1 MAIQYCD
8 KLCYIFLMSDK
19 RTYKSHK
26 EHGEDMTYESEVKHK
41 MDDRG
46 DLDLTKQIDT
56 LKAEKVA
63 LYQQVKELRNLEEG
77 HQKLNGEL
85 RIEIVK
91 LKEEKE
97 KILKDQDIKHDQH
110 TIEILQKD
118 KDLAFK
124 DKEIGKLMGK
134 ISNGK

>member
-1 MAIQYCD
+1 MGIQYCYN
-8 KLCYIFLMSDK
+8 LCYIFLMSDK

-26 EHGEDMTYESEVKHK
+26 EHGLDITYENEIQHK

-46 DLDLTKQIDT
+46 NLDLTKQIDT

-63 LYQQVKELRNLEEG
+63 LYKQVKELRNLEEG
-77 HQKLNGEL
+77 HQKLNGQL
-85 RIEIVK
+85 RIEILQ
-91 LKEEKE
+91 LKEQKE
-97 KILKDQDIKHDQH
+97 KILKDQDIKNDQH

-118 KDLAFK
+118 KDLALK

>member
-1 MAIQYCD
+1 MGIQYCD

-26 EHGEDMTYESEVKHK
+26 EHGLDITYENEVQHK

-46 DLDLTKQIDT
+46 NLDLTKQIDT

-63 LYQQVKELRNLEEG
+63 LYEKVKNLQNLEEG

-85 RIEIVK
+85 RLEIVK
-91 LKEEKE
+91 SQEELERFK
-97 KILKDQDIKHDQH
+97 KDQDIKNDQH
-110 TIEILQKD
+110 TIELLEKD
-118 KDLAFK
+118 N
-124 DKEIGKLMGK
+124 EIGRLMKKLQDK
-134 ISNGK
+134 R

>member
-26 EHGEDMTYESEVKHK
+26 EHGLDITYENEIQHK

-46 DLDLTKQIDT
+46 NLDLTKQIDT

-63 LYQQVKELRNLEEG
+63 LYESVKNLKNLEEG

-85 RIEIVK
+85 RLEIIK
-91 LKEEKE
+91 SKEELEKYKKE
-97 KILKDQDIKHDQH
+97 QDIKNDQH
-110 TIEILQKD
+110 TIELLEKD
-118 KDLAFK
+118 N
-124 DKEIGKLMGK
+124 EIGRLMKKLQDK
-134 ISNGK
+134 K

>member
-1 MAIQYCD
+1 
-8 KLCYIFLMSDK
+8 MSDK

-46 DLDLTKQIDT
+46 NLDLTKQIDT

-63 LYQQVKELRNLEEG
+63 LYEKVKNLQNLEEG

-85 RIEIVK
+85 RLEVVN
-91 LKEEKE
+91 LKE
-97 KILKDQDIKHDQH
+97 KIEKVKKDQDIKNDQY
-110 TIEILQKD
+110 TIDILQKD
-118 KDLAFK
+118 N
-124 DKEIGKLMGK
+124 EIGKLMK
-134 ISNGK
+134 KLQDKK

>member
-1 MAIQYCD
+1 MGIQYCD
-8 KLCYIFLMSDK
+8 KLCYVILMSDK

-46 DLDLTKQIDT
+46 DLDLTKQIVT

-85 RIEIVK
+85 RLEIVK
-91 LKEEKE
+91 SKEELE
-97 KILKDQDIKHDQH
+97 KYKKDQDIKNDQH
-110 TIEILQKD
+110 TIELLEKD
-118 KDLAFK
+118 N
-124 DKEIGKLMGK
+124 EIGRLMKKLQDK
-134 ISNGK
+134 R

>member
-1 MAIQYCD
+1 
-8 KLCYIFLMSDK
+8 MSDK

-46 DLDLTKQIDT
+46 NLDLTKQIDT

-63 LYQQVKELRNLEEG
+63 LYEKVKNLQNLEEG

-85 RIEIVK
+85 RLEVVN
-91 LKEEKE
+91 LKEELE
-97 KILKDQDIKHDQH
+97 KYKKDQDIKNDQH
-110 TIEILQKD
+110 TIEVLQKD
-118 KDLAFK
+118 N
-124 DKEIGKLMGK
+124 EIGRLMKKLQDK
-134 ISNGK
+134 K

>member
-1 MAIQYCD
+1 
-8 KLCYIFLMSDK
+8 MSDK

-46 DLDLTKQIDT
+46 NLDLTKQIDT

-63 LYQQVKELRNLEEG
+63 LYEKVKNLQNLEEG

-85 RIEIVK
+85 RLEVANLKQEIEK
-91 LKEEKE
+91 LK
-97 KILKDQDIKHDQH
+97 KDQDILNDQN
-110 TIEILQKD
+110 TFNILEKD
-118 KDLAFK
+118 N
-124 DKEIGKLMGK
+124 EIGRLMKKLQDK
-134 ISNGK
+134 R